1 MKKPLYLLLTLLL
14 IAASLLSPA
23 YAASNERS
31 VEITLPASRF
41 AKTDEIELTIKLSAL
56 DDTVESVTVFAPG
69 FEITDSR
76 GNSSRN
82 HLRMAPDD
90 LPESAFTASGC
101 KETVKL
107 QWKADDALSSGN
119 LYVAIETANDNKII
133 QTEDGGYLMVEP
145 VKDAYCFA
153 MDEKHIAFG
162 EDEAE
167 AAEILNVSSSG
178 WLVPMIVGVIL
189 VAATVV
195 VIAIVLRKKQTGAK
209 AE

>member
-1 MKKPLYLLLTLLL
+1 MKKSLCLLLTVLLL
-14 IAASLLSPA
+14 MVSLLSPA

-82 HLRMAPDD
+82 HLRIAPDD

-153 MDEKHIAFG
+153 MDEKYVAFG

-167 AAEILNVSSSG
+167 AAELLTASSG
-178 WLVPMIVGVIL
+178 WLVPVLIGIVLAAGAAVVTVIL
-189 VAATVV
+189 
-195 VIAIVLRKKQTGAK
+195 LRKKQSVSK